1 MPVSRPESLGAR
13 AAPSPPAELSG
24 PLPRRAPPLRC
35 GAIATLAAIA
45 LALFAAAPAAARGPD
60 ALPPRVQASVFRRIF
75 AYDPAL
81 REKPRV
87 KVLVLH
93 GRVSAERARD
103 IVDAFEAEGVP
114 AAHSDVDVRPGT
126 LDDATVLYVLPDVP
140 AEPLAELARG
150 RRLLTLSGDAEAAEK
165 GHVAVALR
173 RSASGQP
180 EIIVHLPRLAADGH
194 ELSARLLKLATVL
207 P

>member
-1 MPVSRPESLGAR
+1 MSMPGSRPERRAR
-13 AAPSPPAELSG
+13 AAL
-24 PLPRRAPPLRC
+24 
-35 GAIATLAAIA
+35 
-45 LALFAAAPAAARGPD
+45 LALGLILASPADASE

-81 REKPRV
+81 RGKPRI

-93 GRVSAERARD
+93 GRLSAERARD
-103 IVDAFEAEGVP
+103 MAAAFEAEGL
-114 AAHSDVDVRPGT
+114 AAAQSDVDVRPGT
-126 LDDATVLYVLPDVP
+126 LDDATVLYALPDVP
-140 AEPLAELARG
+140 AQPLAELAREW
-150 RRLLTLSGDAEAAEK
+150 RLLTLSGDAEAAEK

-173 RSASGQP
+173 RSAGGQP
-180 EIIVHLPRLAADGH
+180 EIVVHLPRLAADGH